1 MSDRVSAMPF
11 KHHALAYGF
20 RFDAATRT
28 LAPVTRE
35 LLAFEHGL
43 DDTVRF
49 PWVSAGYSTECVPDN
64 STDVTNTYRG
74 GAWSNTHPTII
85 TGITLAFPTIA
96 RIVPASAVKRGPC
109 EHNPSV
115 EYVAFPRGGGAVLPD
130 TATVAEL
137 QGVLTDALLH
147 GGDVRLLPPG
157 NHSGCSLY
165 VAPARFLR
173 GADGTVAWR
182 PAGQVIVDP
191 AEAKMHR
198 GSGGVPYNPNR
209 VQFVFRENV
218 QSVPW
223 PADLDAPADGA
234 YVVIDFDVRV
244 EVAEI
249 AFTQT
254 FDGTDD
260 ESKRKIAAYLDSFGP
275 ERPGPHAVTPRPA
288 AST

>member
-20 RFDAATRT
+20 RFDAETRT

-74 GAWSNTHPTII
+74 GAWSNTLPTII

-147 GGDVRLLPPG
+147 GGRRSPP
-157 NHSGCSLY
+157 
-165 VAPARFLR
+165 
-173 GADGTVAWR
+173 
-182 PAGQVIVDP
+182 
-191 AEAKMHR
+191 
-198 GSGGVPYNPNR
+198 
-209 VQFVFRENV
+209 
-218 QSVPW
+218 
-223 PADLDAPADGA
+223 
-234 YVVIDFDVRV
+234 
-244 EVAEI
+244 
-249 AFTQT
+249 
-254 FDGTDD
+254 
-260 ESKRKIAAYLDSFGP
+260 
-275 ERPGPHAVTPRPA
+275 
-288 AST
+288 ASR